1 MIATDGVEWHRERL
15 RGEEAREVTVPLG
28 VVHAGD
34 AVGVEVVW
42 EGCGGRDGGRDGGR
56 EGWRS

>member
-1 MIATDGVEWHRERL
+1 MIATDGVERHRERL

-42 EGCGGRDGGRDGGR
+42 R
-56 EGWRS
+56 EG